1 MKLMRRVLYWEAAV
15 WALAGVALGA
25 FPRIV
30 LVKVFDQIQLPEN
43 AWVRIVGVQ
52 AVTLALL
59 MVLVAQRIERLWW
72 WAWTFVLG
80 TAGIATV
87 AVLNATLSL
96 PKGSSAG
103 LWWGLVALTVLLT
116 AGLLWGMAVAGNEGP
131 ADLTE

>member
-1 MKLMRRVLYWEAAV
+1 MRLLRRVLYWEAAV
-15 WALAGVALGA
+15 WTLAGVALAALPG
-25 FPRIV
+25 FV
-30 LVKVFDQIQLPEN
+30 LVGVFDQVRLAEN

-72 WAWTFVLG
+72 WSWAFVLG

-87 AVLNATLSL
+87 AVLNVTLGL
-96 PKGSSAG
+96 PAGSSAG
-103 LWWGLVALTVLLT
+103 LWWGLASLAVVLT
-116 AGLLWGMAVAGNEGP
+116 AGLLWGMARAGNERP